1 MSINCYLAMTAAE
14 FSACEKLPQHI
25 AWMACHFSCYGAG
38 LSNLPSTLP
47 SNSMVIL
54 NDRTPLQGHDIC
66 LIVQQLTTLAKELS
80 VSRFLLDF
88 QRPGNEAATD
98 LAKMLVKEL
107 PCPVG
112 VTDLY
117 GKDLSCPVFL
127 PPPLLHV
134 PLEQHLAPW
143 KNREIWLEAA
153 PTGTLITVTQDGS
166 QIKDCLITHNDKPVF
181 EDADL
186 NCEYSIEV
194 NGDQANFRLYRNNN
208 MLGKMLCQ
216 AETLGVTLAVGLY
229 QQLGDF
235 KM

>member
-38 LSNLPSTLP
+38 LSNLPSAFP

-54 NDRTPLQGHDIC
+54 NDRTPLQGHDLCI
-66 LIVQQLTTLAKELS
+66 IVQQLTTLAKELS

-88 QRPGNEAATD
+88 QRPGNEETTH
-98 LAKMLVKEL
+98 LVKMLVKEL

-117 GKDLSCPVFL
+117 AKDLPCPVFL
-127 PPPLLHV
+127 PPPPLHV
-134 PLEQHLAPW
+134 PLEQHLVPW
-143 KNREIWLEAA
+143 KDREIWLEVAS
-153 PTGTLITVTQDGS
+153 TGTLITVTRDGS
-166 QIKDCLITHNDKPVF
+166 QIKDCLITHYDRPVF
-181 EDADL
+181 EDVDL
-186 NCEYSIEV
+186 YCEYSIEV
-194 NGDQANFRLYRNNN
+194 TEQQANFHLYRNDN
-208 MLGKMLCQ
+208 MLKKMLRQ
-216 AETLGVTLAVGLY
+216 AESLGVTLAVGLY

-235 KM
+235 RT